1 MQNNSF
7 PKYCFGILVKTC
19 SNLLHWGEKEKS
31 REMKK
36 QRNGTDCSPQV
47 LLNILLDKSLI
58 KKKILLRILDDWS

>member
-1 MQNNSF
+1 ML
-7 PKYCFGILVKTC
+7 Y
-19 SNLLHWGEKEKS
+19 WGEKEKS

-58 KKKILLRILDDWS
+58 KKNPFKNIG